1 MLEAYDFDHIY
12 FFISYSH
19 AFVYCKAIKI
29 FFSITLSNSNTFYLL
44 GKNAVLQFQSGMP
57 GAQLLAL
64 HKYALLSVQTF
75 I

>member
-12 FFISYSH
+12 FFISYSD
-19 AFVYCKAIKI
+19 AFVCCKAIK
-29 FFSITLSNSNTFYLL
+29 FFSITLSNSNTFTYW
-44 GKNAVLQFQSGMP
+44 GKKAVLQLQSGMP